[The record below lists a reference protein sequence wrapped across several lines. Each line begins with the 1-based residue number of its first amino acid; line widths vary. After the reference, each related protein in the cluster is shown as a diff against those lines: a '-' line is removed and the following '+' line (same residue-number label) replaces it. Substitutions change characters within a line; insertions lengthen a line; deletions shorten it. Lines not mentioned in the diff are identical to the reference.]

1 MHVNWEAL
9 TAIGTIVSAVVIAAT
24 VVMAARQVRLTSRQL
39 EHLRR
44 SNDLAGA
51 IAIFE
56 KLEGRQFVEAYHF
69 VVVEL
74 KDRLKDD
81 QYRAELTNFGTTD
94 VAHKELV
101 VLRTM
106 ENIGGY
112 IRYGLIDGRVIFDC
126 VYPEIVGC
134 WEHLT
139 EVVAAH
145 RLAFGTG
152 FWENYEYLYNQAKRW
167 SAEAR
172 ADQPRYLTV

>member
-1 MHVNWEAL
+1 MFTWEAL
-9 TAIGTIVSAVVIAAT
+9 TAIGTLLSAFVIAAT
-24 VVMAARQVRLTSRQL
+24 VIMAARQVRLTSKQL

-51 IAIFE
+51 ISIFDR
-56 KLEGRQFVEAYHF
+56 LESPRFVDAYHY
-69 VVVEL
+69 VI
-74 KDRLKDD
+74 KDLEARLTDD
-81 QYRAELTNFGTTD
+81 RYRGELTDFGVSDAT
-94 VAHKELV
+94 HKELI

-139 EVVAAH
+139 DVVSVH
-145 RLAFGTG
+145 RSAFGSG
-152 FWENYEYLYNQAKRW
+152 FWENYEFLYRQAKFW
-167 SAEAR
+167 AAAER
-172 ADQPRYLTV
+172 TDQPEFLKV